1 MFENLSKNFALSQAT
16 IRVNVKQDSGKIC
29 SGLWY
34 GNSVRRMKDK
44 MKRQRLRGG
53 GPLALDQVRVEAK
66 NPALLSGRDGYLLEL
81 TGWTKGSQAS

>member
-16 IRVNVKQDSGKIC
+16 SRVNVKQDSGKIC

-44 MKRQRLRGG
+44 MNRQRLRGG
-53 GPLALDQVRVEAK
+53 GPLALDQVRAAEGLRRHWQDLQVDGI
-66 NPALLSGRDGYLLEL
+66 SRDIKCQER
-81 TGWTKGSQAS
+81 